1 MDLEHRPRCVALVT
15 PVWPASRAPNGIA
28 TYTSYMA
35 PAFQKDGVRAVLL
48 AWDAGTKSNGGNG
61 PVVEDELVD
70 ISRFKPGRT
79 LFGRASAKAQHLLAG
94 AGLRD
99 PRSSMLAAAI
109 RSALTRYPIEIVEI
123 EEAFGLASRIVKLRL
138 VPVVTRLHGPWFLN
152 GKNSH
157 EPVDA
162 AYHQRVR
169 RERLSIELADGVTSP
184 SQDVLDR
191 TREFYR
197 LPLEQARVIPCP
209 IETRPDD
216 RLWNLANADPNR
228 ILFAGRFDLHKGGDL
243 MIDAFVRLAK
253 LHPSLSLDF
262 VGPDRGVP
270 DPSGRLIQLSEYL
283 QSRVPDAQ
291 IACRI
296 VIHGQKPIGEIDDFR
311 RQALITVVPSRYE
324 TFGYTAVEALR
335 LGCPVVAGAAGG
347 LAEIV
352 RDGETG
358 LCFQAGDSEVLA
370 RQVDRLLGD
379 PQLATRL
386 GQAGRLDVERRYS
399 PTAIA
404 ESTLDLYASVV
415 ERWSSKSRARRGQ
428 SSPIA

>member
-1 MDLEHRPRCVALVT
+1 MDLQRRPQCVAQVT

-35 PAFQKDGVRAVLL
+35 PAFRKAGVRPVVL
-48 AWDAGTKSNGGNG
+48 AWDAGTKSNGGNAS
-61 PVVEDELVD
+61 VVEDDLVD
-70 ISRFKPGRT
+70 ISQFKPKRT
-79 LFGRASAKAQHLLAG
+79 LLGRASAKAQYLLAG
-94 AGLRD
+94 AGLGD
-99 PRSSMLAAAI
+99 PRFSMLASAV
-109 RSALTRYPIEIVEI
+109 RSALARFPIEIIEI
-123 EEAFGLASRIVKLRL
+123 EEAFGLACRIVRLRR

-152 GKNSH
+152 GRTLN
-157 EPVDA
+157 EPIDA

-169 RERLSIELADGVTSP
+169 RERRSIELADAVTSP

-197 LPLEQARVIPCP
+197 LPLEEARVIPCP

-216 RLWNLANADPNR
+216 RLWNLGSADPNR

-243 MIDAFVRLAK
+243 MIDAFITLAK
-253 LHPSLSLDF
+253 LRPTLSLDF
-262 VGPDRGVP
+262 VGPDRGLSES
-270 DPSGRLIQLSEYL
+270 SGRLIHLAEYL
-283 QSRVPDAQ
+283 QSRVPNAQ
-291 IACRI
+291 IARRI
-296 VIHGQKPIGEIDDFR
+296 VVHGQKKIDEIDEFR
-311 RQALITVVPSRYE
+311 RRALITVVPSRYE

-335 LGCPVVAGAAGG
+335 LGCPVVAAAAGG

-352 RDGETG
+352 RDGQTG
-358 LCFQAGDSEVLA
+358 LCFRAGDFEALA
-370 RQVDRLLGD
+370 RHVDCLLGD
-379 PQLATRL
+379 PQLAARL
-386 GQAGRLDVERRYS
+386 GQAGRLDVELRYS

-415 ERWSSKSRARRGQ
+415 ERWSSKSRARGGQ